1 MHIALLE
8 DDPAQT
14 KLMEVWL
21 DISHHKC
28 SSFATGQ
35 AFIDALKR
43 ETFDL
48 LIIDWMLPD
57 IPGDQVLRWV
67 RQNLGWQIP
76 VLFATGRDE
85 EEAIASILKLGADD
99 YMTKPVKHL
108 ELMARIEAL
117 ERRSNASKRNA
128 ERLQYGNIEVDL
140 DARRVRLSGQE
151 ADMTQKEFELAAYM
165 LKNSG
170 RLLSRV
176 DLLEQIWG
184 LNSDVDTRTVDTHI
198 SRLRKKLHLVPENGW
213 RLTPVYGYGYRLE
226 PVNET
231 EKTDH

>member
-1 MHIALLE
+1 MRIALLE
-8 DDPAQT
+8 DDTSLT
-14 KLMEVWL
+14 KLMETWL
-21 DISHHKC
+21 DMSHHSC
-28 SSFATGQ
+28 SSFVTGR
-35 AFIDALKR
+35 AFIDALQK

-57 IPGDQVLRWV
+57 IPGDQVLCWV
-67 RQNLGWQIP
+67 RENIGWQIP
-76 VLFATGRDE
+76 ILFATGRDE

-99 YMTKPVKHL
+99 YMTKPVKQL
-108 ELMARIEAL
+108 ELIARIEAL
-117 ERRSNASKRNA
+117 GRRSDVTKRA
-128 ERLQYGNIEVDL
+128 TERLQYGKIEVDL

-151 ADMTQKEFELAAYM
+151 ADMTQKEFELAAYIF
-165 LKNSG
+165 KNNG

-176 DLLEQIWG
+176 DILEQIWG

-226 PVNET
+226 PVSES
-231 EKTDH
+231 ESS